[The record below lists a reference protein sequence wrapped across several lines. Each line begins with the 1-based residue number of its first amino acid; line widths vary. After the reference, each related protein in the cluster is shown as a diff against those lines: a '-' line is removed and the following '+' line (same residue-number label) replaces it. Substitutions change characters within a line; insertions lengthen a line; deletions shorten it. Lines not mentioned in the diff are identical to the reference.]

1 MAAPA
6 AGDGLEALIV
16 RAEEIQKQ
24 DVPTLQFQ
32 KLD

>member
-6 AGDGLEALIV
+6 AGDHLEALIA

-24 DVPTLQFQ
+24 DVFALQFQ